1 MLRFPLLAQAATA
14 LALVVGAA
22 AAQAADWHPLK
33 VQVGAADKAALADYS
48 PLAKAS
54 KSWSICVS
62 FPHLKDPLFV
72 AVNYGMI
79 EEAKRLGA
87 RVQTLDAGG
96 YTGLNTQI
104 SQIENCVAG
113 GADAVV
119 MVAVARDGMNNLLA
133 QLKAKNIP
141 VIDAI
146 NGVSSRDTAARVLT
160 SPRDEGLRAGQ
171 YLARKHPA
179 GSKAVKVGW
188 LPGPSGAGFV
198 EALHQGTEQLRVH
211 VVDLAFEEAFNSG
224 FLEGIKGSAVV
235 IAETK
240 NGDVGKEVQARLVE
254 DMLQTHKD
262 LDYVVGTAVMA
273 EAAVPLLKARKLQ
286 DKVKLVSV
294 YMTPGVYANVKAR
307 NIEAAGATP
316 IPVLGRVMLDTT
328 VRVLENKLE
337 HADVNLLGQVWTSAD
352 IGKLEASSVL
362 APASFRPVFKFGK

>member
-1 MLRFPLLAQAATA
+1 MLRFHFLAQAATA

-198 EALHQGTEQLRVH
+198 EA
-211 VVDLAFEEAFNSG
+211 FNSG

>member
-1 MLRFPLLAQAATA
+1 MLRFPRLAQAATA
-14 LALVVGAA
+14 AALVMGAA
-22 AAQAADWHPLK
+22 AAHAAVWYPLK
-33 VQVGAADKAALADYS
+33 VQAGAADKAALADYT

-87 RVQTLDAGG
+87 QVQTLDAGG

-146 NGVSSRDTAARVLT
+146 NGVSSTDTAARVLT

-171 YLARKHPA
+171 YLAKKHPA
-179 GSKAVKVGW
+179 GSKTVKVGW

-198 EALHQGTEQLRVH
+198 
-211 VVDLAFEEAFNSG
+211 EAFNSG

-240 NGDVGKEVQARLVE
+240 HGDVGKEVQARLVE

-286 DKVKLVSV
+286 DRIKLVSV
-294 YMTPGVYANVKAR
+294 YMTPGVYANLKAK

-316 IPVLGRVMLDTT
+316 IPVLGRVMLDTA
-328 VRVLENKLE
+328 VRVLEHKLE
-337 HADVNLLGQVWTSAD
+337 YADVNLLGKVWTSAD

-362 APASFRPVFKFGK
+362 APASFRPIFKFGK

>member
-1 MLRFPLLAQAATA
+1 MLRFPLLAQAATV

-171 YLARKHPA
+171 YLAKKHPA

-198 EALHQGTEQLRVH
+198 
-211 VVDLAFEEAFNSG
+211 EAFNSG

>member
-1 MLRFPLLAQAATA
+1 MLRFPLLAQAATV

-198 EALHQGTEQLRVH
+198 EA
-211 VVDLAFEEAFNSG
+211 FNSG

-316 IPVLGRVMLDTT
+316 IPVLGRVMLDTA

-337 HADVNLLGQVWTSAD
+337 YADVNLLGQVWTSAD

>member
-1 MLRFPLLAQAATA
+1 MLRFHFLAQAATA

-22 AAQAADWHPLK
+22 TAHAADWHPLK

-160 SPRDEGLRAGQ
+160 SPRDEGLRGDF
-171 YLARKHPA
+171 L
-179 GSKAVKVGW
+179 
-188 LPGPSGAGFV
+188 
-198 EALHQGTEQLRVH
+198 LR
-211 VVDLAFEEAFNSG
+211 
-224 FLEGIKGSAVV
+224 
-235 IAETK
+235 
-240 NGDVGKEVQARLVE
+240 
-254 DMLQTHKD
+254 
-262 LDYVVGTAVMA
+262 
-273 EAAVPLLKARKLQ
+273 
-286 DKVKLVSV
+286 
-294 YMTPGVYANVKAR
+294 
-307 NIEAAGATP
+307 
-316 IPVLGRVMLDTT
+316 
-328 VRVLENKLE
+328 
-337 HADVNLLGQVWTSAD
+337 
-352 IGKLEASSVL
+352 
-362 APASFRPVFKFGK
+362 